1 MRKTEKIPDF
11 RVTTAYTIYVSIP
24 IFRTRVATRLPWYS
38 RFVQTTLR
46 IRWSLFQILTAVPS
60 CRLSSQDA
68 MIINKSSYERGFGH
82 GSLYKTAVFDIDL
95 EEENN
100 GR

>member
-1 MRKTEKIPDF
+1 
-11 RVTTAYTIYVSIP
+11 
-24 IFRTRVATRLPWYS
+24 
-38 RFVQTTLR
+38 
-46 IRWSLFQILTAVPS
+46 
-60 CRLSSQDA
+60 

-82 GSLYKTAVFDIDL
+82 GSLYKTAVFDLDL